1 VDEFYL
7 LFLVYLWHWL
17 QLQSASFTPL
27 NSVPLHASGKKLY
40 PALQDMISVN
50 NVTVSFGGF
59 ALYEDISFLVNQR
72 DRIGLAG
79 KNGAGKSTL
88 LKILA
93 GLQSPTSG
101 DVSKPT
107 ACTLGYL
114 PQDMVHNLGKTVFDE
129 TATAFQE
136 LKKLEARIEEI
147 NHQLAT
153 RTDYESD
160 AYMNLITELN
170 EVNERFDIIGGFSID
185 AEIEKTLL
193 GLGFERKDFTR
204 LTDEFSGGWRM
215 RIELAKIL
223 LQRPNVLLLD
233 EPTNHLDIESI
244 QWLEDFLKNYY
255 GAVIMVSHDKAF
267 LDNITTRTIE
277 ISMGKI
283 YDYKANYS
291 KYLMLRKERREQQM
305 AAHKNQQKYIDKTQ
319 QLIDTYRAKASK
331 ASFAQ
336 SLIKKLDKLDVIEID
351 DEDNSSIRFYFPP
364 APRAGKVVVEAANLK
379 KQYGDKVI
387 FSNVDYM
394 IEREEKIAFVGR
406 NGEGKSTMLK
416 LITGVEKYDGTLT
429 IGHNVKIGYYAQNQA
444 ETLDGNKTV
453 FDTIDEVAVGDI
465 RKSVRSLLGSFLFS
479 GEDVDKK
486 VKVLSGGEK
495 ARLAM
500 CKLLLEPYNLLV
512 LDEPTNHLDMRSKD
526 VLKNALLKYDGTL
539 LVVSHDR
546 DFLQGLT
553 NRVFEFRSGRVKQ
566 HIGDVNEYL
575 SARKIENLSEL
586 EQKEKDRKQD
596 KAVAEDK
603 AGKADYEAKQ
613 QQEKEL
619 RTLKNAVTKSEKEIE
634 RLEKEIKT
642 FDDRLADP
650 AQYQQVMNDKA
661 AFAKYEALK
670 KQLEQEMKNWE
681 ELQGKLES
689 GYR

>member
-1 VDEFYL
+1 
-7 LFLVYLWHWL
+7 
-17 QLQSASFTPL
+17 
-27 NSVPLHASGKKLY
+27 
-40 PALQDMISVN
+40 MISVN
-50 NVTVSFGGF
+50 SVTVSFGGF
-59 ALYEDISFLVNQR
+59 SLYEDISFLVNQR

-93 GLQSPTSG
+93 GQQQPTKG

-107 ACTLGYL
+107 GCTLGYL

-129 TATAFQE
+129 TATAFHE
-136 LKKLEARIEEI
+136 LKALEKRLDEI
-147 NHQLAT
+147 NHELAT

-170 EVNERFDIIGGFSID
+170 EVNERYDIIGGGSVE

-244 QWLEDFLKNYY
+244 QWLEEFLKNYY

-267 LDNITTRTIE
+267 LDNITNRTIE

-291 KYLMLRKERREQQM
+291 KYLVLRKERRDQQE
-305 AAHKNQQKYIDKTQ
+305 AAAKNQQKYIDKTQ

-336 SLIKKLDKLDVIEID
+336 SLIKKLDKLEIIEID
-351 DEDNSSIRFYFPP
+351 DEDTSSIRFYFPP
-364 APRAGKVVVEAANLK
+364 APRSGKVVVEAAGVTK
-379 KQYGDKVI
+379 KYGDKTI
-387 FSNVDYM
+387 FSNVDFM

-416 LITGVEKYDGTLT
+416 LINGIEKYDGTLN
-429 IGHNVKIGYYAQNQA
+429 IGHNVKIGYYAQNQT
-444 ETLDGNKTV
+444 ETLDGERTV
-453 FDTIDEVAVGDI
+453 FQTIDDIAVGDI
-465 RKSVRSLLGSFLFS
+465 RKNVRTLLGSFLFS

-500 CKLLLEPYNLLV
+500 CKLLLEPYNLLI

-526 VLKNALLKYDGTL
+526 VLKSALLKYDGTL

-553 NRVFEFRSGRVKQ
+553 NRVFEFRNGKVKQ

-575 SARKIENLSEL
+575 SARKIENLAEL
-586 EQKEKDRKQD
+586 EVKAKKQEV
-596 KAVAEDK
+596 KPV
-603 AGKADYEAKQ
+603 AKQ
-613 QQEKEL
+613 QVEEKPKADHEARKLQEKEL
-619 RTLKNAVTKSEKEIE
+619 KTLKNSIGKSEREIE
-634 RLEKEIKT
+634 RLESEIKT
-642 FDDRLADP
+642 FDDKLADP
-650 AQYQQVMNDKA
+650 AQYQQVMNDKTL
-661 AFAKYEALK
+661 FSKYENLK
-670 KQLEQEMKNWE
+670 KQLEAEMNKWE
-681 ELQGKLES
+681 ELNAQLEKMENA
-689 GYR
+689 

>member
-1 VDEFYL
+1 
-7 LFLVYLWHWL
+7 
-17 QLQSASFTPL
+17 
-27 NSVPLHASGKKLY
+27 
-40 PALQDMISVN
+40 MISIN
-50 NVTVSFGGF
+50 SVTVSFGGF
-59 ALYEDISFLVNQR
+59 SLYEDISFLVNQR

-93 GLQSPTSG
+93 GMQQPTKG

-107 ACTLGYL
+107 GCTLGYL

-136 LKKLEARIEEI
+136 LKALEKRLDEI
-147 NHQLAT
+147 NHALAT

-170 EVNERFDIIGGFSID
+170 EVNERYDIIGGGSVE

-244 QWLEDFLKNYY
+244 QWLEEFLKNYY

-267 LDNITTRTIE
+267 LDNITNRTIE
-277 ISMGKI
+277 ISMGRI

-291 KYLMLRKERREQQM
+291 KYLVLRKERREQQE
-305 AAHKNQQKYIDKTQ
+305 AAAKNQQKYIDKTQ

-336 SLIKKLDKLDVIEID
+336 SLIKKLDKLEIIEVD
-351 DEDNSSIRFYFPP
+351 DEDTSAIRFYFPP
-364 APRAGKVVVEAANLK
+364 APRSGKVVVEAANLTK
-379 KQYGDKVI
+379 KYGDKVI
-387 FSNVDYM
+387 FSDVDYM

-416 LITGVEKYDGTLT
+416 LVNGIEKYEGTLN

-444 ETLDGNKTV
+444 ETLDGERTV
-453 FDTIDEVAVGDI
+453 FQTIDDIAVGDI
-465 RKSVRSLLGSFLFS
+465 RKNVRTLLGSFLFS

-500 CKLLLEPYNLLV
+500 CKLLLEPYNLLI

-526 VLKNALLKYDGTL
+526 VLKSALLKYDGTL

-553 NRVFEFRSGRVKQ
+553 NRVFEFRNGKVKQ

-575 SARKIENLSEL
+575 SARKIENLAEL
-586 EQKEKDRKQD
+586 EVKAKKQ
-596 KAVAEDK
+596 
-603 AGKADYEAKQ
+603 EAKPLVKQ
-613 QQEKEL
+613 QAVEEKARIDHEARKQQEKEL
-619 RTLKNAVTKSEKEIE
+619 KTLKNAIGKSEREIE
-634 RLEKEIKT
+634 RLEGEIKA
-642 FDDRLADP
+642 FDDKLADP

-661 AFAKYEALK
+661 LFSKYEGLK
-670 KQLEQEMKNWE
+670 KQLEDEMNKWE
-681 ELQGKLES
+681 ELTAELEKMEK
-689 GYR
+689 